1 MFRRSKNNSYDTSQT
16 KQRFSIKKFKFGAAS
31 VLIGISFLGGFTQG
45 QFNISTD
52 TVFAAEVISGSAVTL
67 NTNMT
72 KNIQNGR
79 AYIDLYDVKNGK
91 IDPLQLIT
99 LNSPDLKTQYV
110 IRQGGN
116 YFTQPS
122 ELTTVGAASINY
134 TVLETDGSP
143 HMKPDGQVDIVNVS
157 LTIYNSSALRD
168 KIDEVKKKAEDP
180 KWDEESRDKV
190 LISLDDIKTDIDN
203 NPKTQS
209 DIDNKITEVTNLEK
223 ILVPRISDA
232 DKNDPVG
239 KDQTVNVG
247 EQPDPTKSLE
257 AVPAGSTVAYKE
269 PVDTK
274 TPGEKNAVVVVTYP
288 DGTVDDVNV
297 KVTVTSKKTDNTAPT
312 LTVTPEQQT
321 VKVDED
327 ITFTVTVEDENEVEL
342 GLDDLKAKYENDI
355 IGARV
360 KIKYLTKEPN
370 KKVMEVTIM
379 KATLA
384 DKGAITFTAKD
395 KAGNQAEPKT
405 VTINVLPLKD
415 SNEPKGK
422 DQTVKV
428 GEQPDPT
435 KSLEAVPAGSTV
447 AYKEPVDTK
456 TPGEKNAVVVVT
468 YPDKSTD
475 EVPVKV
481 TVVDPRTDAEKNDP
495 TGKDQ
500 TVKVGEQPD
509 PTKSL
514 EAVPAGS
521 TVAYKEPVDTKTPGE
536 KNAVVVVTYP
546 DKSTDE
552 VPVKVTVVDPRTDA
566 EKNDPTGKDQTVKV
580 GEQPDPTKSLEA
592 VPAGSTVAY
601 KEPVDTK
608 TPGEKNAVVVVTYPD
623 KSTDEVPVKV
633 TVVDPR
639 TDAEKNDPTGK
650 DQTVKVGEQPDPT
663 KSLEAVPAGSTVA
676 YKEPVDTKTPG
687 EKNAVVVVTYPDKS
701 TDEVPVKVTV
711 VDPRTDAEKNDP
723 TGKDQ
728 TVKVGEQPDPTK
740 SLEAVP
746 AGSTVAY
753 KEPVDTKTPGEK
765 NAVVVVT
772 YPDKSTDEVPVKVTV
787 VDPRTDAEKNDP
799 TGKDQTVKVGEQ
811 PDPTKSLEAVPAGS
825 TVAYK
830 EPVDTK
836 TPGEKNAV
844 VVVTYPDKS
853 TDEVPV
859 KVTVV
864 DPRTDAEKN
873 DPTGK
878 DQTVK
883 VGEQP
888 DPTKSLEAVPA
899 GSTVAYKEPV
909 DTKTPGEKNAV
920 VVVTYPDKST
930 DEVPVKVTVV
940 DPRTDAEKNDPT
952 GKDQTVKV
960 GEQPDPTK
968 SLEAVPAG
976 STVAYKE
983 PVDTKTPGEKN
994 AVVVVTYPDKSTD
1007 EVPVK
1012 VTVVDPRTD
1021 AEKNDPTG
1029 KDQTVKVGEQPDPTK
1044 SLEAVPAGSTVAYK
1058 EPVDTKTPGE
1068 KNAVVVVTYPDKS
1081 TDEVPVKV
1089 TVVDPRTDAEKNDPT
1104 GKDQTVKVGE
1114 QPDPTKSLEAVP
1126 AGSTVAYKEP
1136 VDTKTPGEKN
1146 AVVVVTYP
1154 DKSTDEVPVKVT
1166 VVDPRTD
1173 AEKNDPTGKDQT
1185 VKVGEQPDPTK
1196 SLEAVPAG
1204 STVAYKEPVDTKTPG
1219 EKNAVVVVTYPD
1231 KSTDEVP
1238 VKVTVVDPRTDAEKN
1253 DPTGK
1258 DQTVKV
1264 GEQPDPTKSL
1274 EAVPAGSTVAY
1285 KEPVDTKTP
1294 GEKNAV
1300 VVVTYPDK
1308 STDEVPVKV
1317 TVVDPR
1323 TDAEKNDPT
1332 GKDQTVKVG
1341 EQPDPTKSLE
1351 AVPAGSTVAY
1361 KEPVDTKTPG
1371 EKNAV
1376 VVVTYPDKSTD
1387 EVPVKVT
1394 VVDPRTDAEKN
1405 DPTGKDQTVK
1415 VGEQPDP
1422 TKSLEAVPAG
1432 STVAYK
1438 EPVDTKTPGEKNAVV
1453 VVTYPD
1459 KSTDEVPVKVTV
1471 VDPRTDAE
1479 KNDPTGGETTVPQG
1493 TPISDEEITGLVK
1506 IPEGSN
1512 GVPKVVGDRPNTD
1525 VPGDYKVTVEVT
1537 YPDGTKD
1544 TVAVTVHVTPKPV
1557 PDKDKYDPTGKS
1569 QQVNGKGN
1577 KLPATGENA
1586 TPFFNVA
1593 ALTIISSVGLL
1604 SVSKKKED

>member
-31 VLIGISFLGGFTQG
+31 VLIGLSFLGGVTQG
-45 QFNISTD
+45 NLNIFEESIVAAST
-52 TVFAAEVISGSAVTL
+52 IPGSAATL
-67 NTNMT
+67 NTSIT
-72 KNIQNGR
+72 KNIQNGN
-79 AYIDLYDVKNGK
+79 AYIDLYDVKNGL
-91 IDPLQLIT
+91 IDPQNLIV
-99 LNSPDLKTQYV
+99 LNPSSYSANYYIK
-110 IRQGGN
+110 QGAKYYSN
-116 YFTQPS
+116 PS
-122 ELTTVGAASINY
+122 EITTTGSATITFNI
-134 TVLETDGSP
+134 LDETGNP
-143 HMKPDGQVDIVNVS
+143 HKKADGQIDIVSVN
-157 LTIYNSSALRD
+157 LTIYDSTALRNR
-168 KIDEVKKKAEDP
+168 IDEVINNANDP
-180 KWDEESRDKV
+180 KWSDGSRDEV
-190 LISLDDIKTDIDN
+190 LTGLEKIKKDIDN
-203 NPKTQS
+203 NPKTQI
-209 DIDNKITEVTNLEK
+209 DIDNKINEVNEIEK
-223 ILVPRISDA
+223 LLVVSLPDKIKYSPEAKHRTVEQHAELDA
-232 DKNDPVG
+232 KDSIANTDELPSNSTYNWKNG
-239 KDQTVNVG
+239 HK
-247 EQPDPTKSLE
+247 PDT
-257 AVPAGSTVAYKE
+257 STS
-269 PVDTK
+269 
-274 TPGEKNAVVVVTYP
+274 GEKDGIVEVHYP

-327 ITFTVTVEDENEVEL
+327 ITFTVTAEDENEVEL

-405 VTINVLPLKD
+405 VTINVLPPDKIKYSPEAKHRTVEQHAELDAKD
-415 SNEPKGK
+415 SIANTDELPSNSTYNWKNGHKPDTSTPGEKNAVVVVTYPDKSTDEVPVKVTVVDPRTDAEKNDPAGKDQTVKVGEQPDPTKSLEAVPAGSTVAYKEPVDTKTPGEKNAIVVVTYPDKSTDEVPVKVTVVDPRTDAEKNDPAGKDQTVKVGEQPDPTKSLEAVPAGSTVAYKEPVDTKTPGEKNAIVVVTYPDKSTDEVPVKVTVVDPRTDAEKNDPAGK

-495 TGKDQ
+495 SGKDQTVKVGEQPDPTKSLEAVPAGSTVAYKEPVDTKTPGEKNAIVVVTYPDKSTDEVPVKVTVVDPRTDAEKNDPAGKDQ

-566 EKNDPTGKDQTVKV
+566 EKNDPAGKDQTVKVGEQPDPTKSLEAVPAGSTVAYKEPVDTKTPGEKNAIVVVTYPDKSTDEVPVKVTVVDPRTDAEKNDPAGKDQTVKV

-639 TDAEKNDPTGK
+639 TDAEKNDPAGK

-723 TGKDQ
+723 
-728 TVKVGEQPDPTK
+728 
-740 SLEAVP
+740 A
-746 AGSTVAY
+746 
-753 KEPVDTKTPGEK
+753 
-765 NAVVVVT
+765 
-772 YPDKSTDEVPVKVTV
+772 
-787 VDPRTDAEKNDP
+787 
-799 TGKDQTVKVGEQ
+799 
-811 PDPTKSLEAVPAGS
+811 
-825 TVAYK
+825 
-830 EPVDTK
+830 
-836 TPGEKNAV
+836 
-844 VVVTYPDKS
+844 
-853 TDEVPV
+853 
-859 KVTVV
+859 
-864 DPRTDAEKN
+864 
-873 DPTGK
+873 
-878 DQTVK
+878 
-883 VGEQP
+883 
-888 DPTKSLEAVPA
+888 
-899 GSTVAYKEPV
+899 
-909 DTKTPGEKNAV
+909 
-920 VVVTYPDKST
+920 
-930 DEVPVKVTVV
+930 
-940 DPRTDAEKNDPT
+940 
-952 GKDQTVKV
+952 
-960 GEQPDPTK
+960 
-968 SLEAVPAG
+968 
-976 STVAYKE
+976 
-983 PVDTKTPGEKN
+983 
-994 AVVVVTYPDKSTD
+994 
-1007 EVPVK
+1007 
-1012 VTVVDPRTD
+1012 
-1021 AEKNDPTG
+1021 
-1029 KDQTVKVGEQPDPTK
+1029 
-1044 SLEAVPAGSTVAYK
+1044 
-1058 EPVDTKTPGE
+1058 
-1068 KNAVVVVTYPDKS
+1068 
-1081 TDEVPVKV
+1081 
-1089 TVVDPRTDAEKNDPT
+1089 
-1104 GKDQTVKVGE
+1104 
-1114 QPDPTKSLEAVP
+1114 
-1126 AGSTVAYKEP
+1126 
-1136 VDTKTPGEKN
+1136 
-1146 AVVVVTYP
+1146 
-1154 DKSTDEVPVKVT
+1154 
-1166 VVDPRTD
+1166 
-1173 AEKNDPTGKDQT
+1173 
-1185 VKVGEQPDPTK
+1185 
-1196 SLEAVPAG
+1196 
-1204 STVAYKEPVDTKTPG
+1204 
-1219 EKNAVVVVTYPD
+1219 
-1231 KSTDEVP
+1231 
-1238 VKVTVVDPRTDAEKN
+1238 
-1253 DPTGK
+1253 
-1258 DQTVKV
+1258 
-1264 GEQPDPTKSL
+1264 
-1274 EAVPAGSTVAY
+1274 
-1285 KEPVDTKTP
+1285 
-1294 GEKNAV
+1294 
-1300 VVVTYPDK
+1300 
-1308 STDEVPVKV
+1308 
-1317 TVVDPR
+1317 
-1323 TDAEKNDPT
+1323 
-1332 GKDQTVKVG
+1332 
-1341 EQPDPTKSLE
+1341 
-1351 AVPAGSTVAY
+1351 
-1361 KEPVDTKTPG
+1361 
-1371 EKNAV
+1371 
-1376 VVVTYPDKSTD
+1376 
-1387 EVPVKVT
+1387 
-1394 VVDPRTDAEKN
+1394 
-1405 DPTGKDQTVK
+1405 
-1415 VGEQPDP
+1415 
-1422 TKSLEAVPAG
+1422 
-1432 STVAYK
+1432 
-1438 EPVDTKTPGEKNAVV
+1438 
-1453 VVTYPD
+1453 
-1459 KSTDEVPVKVTV
+1459 
-1471 VDPRTDAE
+1471 
-1479 KNDPTGGETTVPQG
+1479 GGETTVPQG

-1577 KLPATGENA
+1577 KLPATGESA

>member
-31 VLIGISFLGGFTQG
+31 VLIGLSFLGGVTQG
-45 QFNISTD
+45 NLNIFEESIVAAST
-52 TVFAAEVISGSAVTL
+52 IPGSAATL
-67 NTNMT
+67 NTSIT
-72 KNIQNGR
+72 KNIQNGN
-79 AYIDLYDVKNGK
+79 AYIDLYDVKNGL
-91 IDPLQLIT
+91 IDPQNLIV
-99 LNSPDLKTQYV
+99 LNPSSYSANYYIK
-110 IRQGGN
+110 QGAKYYSN
-116 YFTQPS
+116 PS
-122 ELTTVGAASINY
+122 EITTTGSATITFNI
-134 TVLETDGSP
+134 LDETGNP
-143 HMKPDGQVDIVNVS
+143 HKKADGQIDIVSVN
-157 LTIYNSSALRD
+157 LTIYDSTALRNR
-168 KIDEVKKKAEDP
+168 IDEVINNANDP
-180 KWDEESRDKV
+180 KWSDGSRDEV
-190 LISLDDIKTDIDN
+190 LTGLEKIKKDIDN
-203 NPKTQS
+203 NPKTQI
-209 DIDNKITEVTNLEK
+209 DIDNKINEVNEIEK
-223 ILVPRISDA
+223 LLVVSLPDKIKYSPEAKHRTVEQHAELDA
-232 DKNDPVG
+232 KDSIANTDELPSNSTYNWKNG
-239 KDQTVNVG
+239 HK
-247 EQPDPTKSLE
+247 PDT
-257 AVPAGSTVAYKE
+257 STS
-269 PVDTK
+269 
-274 TPGEKNAVVVVTYP
+274 GEKDGIVEVHYP

-327 ITFTVTVEDENEVEL
+327 ITFTVTAEDENEVEL

-405 VTINVLPLKD
+405 VTINVLPPDKIKYSPEAKHRTVEQHAELDAKD
-415 SNEPKGK
+415 SIANTDELPSNSTYNWKNGHKPDTSTPGEKNAIVVVTYPDKSTDEVPVKVTVVDPRTDAEKNDPAGKDQTVKVGEQPDPTKSLEAVPAGSTVAYKEPVDTKTPGEKNAIVVVTYPDKSTDEVPVKVTVVDPRTDAEKNDPAGK

-495 TGKDQ
+495 AGKDQ

-566 EKNDPTGKDQTVKV
+566 EKNDPAGKDQTVKVGEQPDPTKSLEAVPAGSTVAYKEPVDTKTPGEKNAIVVVTYPDKSTDEVPVKVTVVDPRTDAEKNDPAGKDQTVKV

-639 TDAEKNDPTGK
+639 TDAEKNDPAGK

-723 TGKDQ
+723 
-728 TVKVGEQPDPTK
+728 
-740 SLEAVP
+740 A
-746 AGSTVAY
+746 
-753 KEPVDTKTPGEK
+753 
-765 NAVVVVT
+765 
-772 YPDKSTDEVPVKVTV
+772 
-787 VDPRTDAEKNDP
+787 
-799 TGKDQTVKVGEQ
+799 
-811 PDPTKSLEAVPAGS
+811 
-825 TVAYK
+825 
-830 EPVDTK
+830 
-836 TPGEKNAV
+836 
-844 VVVTYPDKS
+844 
-853 TDEVPV
+853 
-859 KVTVV
+859 
-864 DPRTDAEKN
+864 
-873 DPTGK
+873 
-878 DQTVK
+878 
-883 VGEQP
+883 
-888 DPTKSLEAVPA
+888 
-899 GSTVAYKEPV
+899 
-909 DTKTPGEKNAV
+909 
-920 VVVTYPDKST
+920 
-930 DEVPVKVTVV
+930 
-940 DPRTDAEKNDPT
+940 
-952 GKDQTVKV
+952 
-960 GEQPDPTK
+960 
-968 SLEAVPAG
+968 
-976 STVAYKE
+976 
-983 PVDTKTPGEKN
+983 
-994 AVVVVTYPDKSTD
+994 
-1007 EVPVK
+1007 
-1012 VTVVDPRTD
+1012 
-1021 AEKNDPTG
+1021 
-1029 KDQTVKVGEQPDPTK
+1029 
-1044 SLEAVPAGSTVAYK
+1044 
-1058 EPVDTKTPGE
+1058 
-1068 KNAVVVVTYPDKS
+1068 
-1081 TDEVPVKV
+1081 
-1089 TVVDPRTDAEKNDPT
+1089 
-1104 GKDQTVKVGE
+1104 
-1114 QPDPTKSLEAVP
+1114 
-1126 AGSTVAYKEP
+1126 
-1136 VDTKTPGEKN
+1136 
-1146 AVVVVTYP
+1146 
-1154 DKSTDEVPVKVT
+1154 
-1166 VVDPRTD
+1166 
-1173 AEKNDPTGKDQT
+1173 
-1185 VKVGEQPDPTK
+1185 
-1196 SLEAVPAG
+1196 
-1204 STVAYKEPVDTKTPG
+1204 
-1219 EKNAVVVVTYPD
+1219 
-1231 KSTDEVP
+1231 
-1238 VKVTVVDPRTDAEKN
+1238 
-1253 DPTGK
+1253 
-1258 DQTVKV
+1258 
-1264 GEQPDPTKSL
+1264 
-1274 EAVPAGSTVAY
+1274 
-1285 KEPVDTKTP
+1285 
-1294 GEKNAV
+1294 
-1300 VVVTYPDK
+1300 
-1308 STDEVPVKV
+1308 
-1317 TVVDPR
+1317 
-1323 TDAEKNDPT
+1323 
-1332 GKDQTVKVG
+1332 
-1341 EQPDPTKSLE
+1341 
-1351 AVPAGSTVAY
+1351 
-1361 KEPVDTKTPG
+1361 
-1371 EKNAV
+1371 
-1376 VVVTYPDKSTD
+1376 
-1387 EVPVKVT
+1387 
-1394 VVDPRTDAEKN
+1394 
-1405 DPTGKDQTVK
+1405 
-1415 VGEQPDP
+1415 
-1422 TKSLEAVPAG
+1422 
-1432 STVAYK
+1432 
-1438 EPVDTKTPGEKNAVV
+1438 
-1453 VVTYPD
+1453 
-1459 KSTDEVPVKVTV
+1459 
-1471 VDPRTDAE
+1471 
-1479 KNDPTGGETTVPQG
+1479 GGETTVPQG

-1577 KLPATGENA
+1577 KLPATGESA